1 MTEQNM
7 DLGGVVVATTLAFKE
22 DASAPAGLA
31 VDYDKF
37 GEHVDFLMSNGC
49 RGVGPNGSLG
59 EYSSL
64 TDEERRKVIQVAV
77 EAVDGR
83 GIVIA
88 GAHGVGSHQ
97 ARKWAEYARE
107 DGADGVLLLPPTLYR
122 ANEGEVIAH
131 YEEVA
136 KVGLPIMAYN
146 NPYDTKVDLVPS
158 LVAKL
163 AEIPEVVAIKEFSGD
178 VRRVYEIKELCDIDI
193 IAGAD
198 DVLFELM
205 VNGAVGWFAGYPN
218 AFPREAVELYDL
230 LTAGKW
236 QEAKA
241 LYEQLVAVFR
251 WDSRTEFVQ
260 AIKLSMDIC
269 GNSYGGPT
277 RPPRGP
283 LSEEQRAQ
291 VTADTERALAALAA
305 RTAAVA

>member
-1 MTEQNM
+1 MTEHTM

-31 VDYDKF
+31 VDYDRF
-37 GEHVDFLMSNGC
+37 AEHVDFLMSSGC

-64 TDEERRKVIQVAV
+64 TDEERRKVIRVAV

-83 GIVIA
+83 GIVVA

-97 ARKWAEYARE
+97 ARQWAEWARE
-107 DGADGVLLLPPTLYR
+107 DGADGVLLLPPTIYR
-122 ANEGEVIAH
+122 ANEREIIAH
-131 YEEVA
+131 YEEAA
-136 KVGLPIMAYN
+136 KAGLPIMAYN
-146 NPYDTKVDLVPS
+146 NPFDTKVDLVPS

-178 VRRVYEIKELCDIDI
+178 VRRVYEIRELCDIDV

-198 DVLFELM
+198 DVLFESM

-218 AFPREAVELYDL
+218 AFPKEAVELYDL
-230 LTAGKW
+230 LIGGKW
-236 QEAKA
+236 QEARD
-241 LYEQLVAVFR
+241 LYEQLVPVFR

-260 AIKLSMDIC
+260 AIKLSMDVC
-269 GNSYGGPT
+269 GNSYGGLT

-283 LSEEQRAQ
+283 LSDEQAALVR
-291 VTADTERALAALAA
+291 ADTDRALAALAA
-305 RTAAVA
+305 R